1 MSSRSIIIP
10 MRERK
15 PVAPRPAEYHDP
27 KHSSSKES
35 TARHARRYREAVR
48 LLRAAHLPD
57 GAILDCAC
65 GTGYGTA
72 MLAKAFRDRAIV
84 GVDRNQEAL
93 DVARGRYRLD
103 NVAFYGLSICQAGAW
118 LQGFEP
124 LAAVVCIETLEHL
137 AGHQQPVW
145 LQRAYDALEPGGALV
160 VMCPVRHGKHKPL
173 NPWHLHEPTVGELG
187 EMLLTLGGELTMGP
201 PDGYLSTAGA
211 KAWQA
216 TATVRRT

>member
-1 MSSRSIIIP
+1 VSSRSVSIP
-10 MRERK
+10 TREPKR
-15 PVAPRPAEYHDP
+15 PAPRPAEYHDP
-27 KHSSSKES
+27 LHATDRQSV
-35 TARHARRYREAVR
+35 ARHERRYREAIR
-48 LLRAAHLPD
+48 LLRAAHLPA
-57 GAILDCAC
+57 GTILDCAC
-65 GTGYGTA
+65 GRGYGTA
-72 MLAKAFRDRAIV
+72 MLAKAFKARSAI
-84 GVDRNQEAL
+84 GVDRNMGAL
-93 DVARGRYRLD
+93 ATARARYRLD
-103 NVAFYGLSICQAGAW
+103 NVAFYEMSIRQAGAW
-118 LQGFEP
+118 LLGLKP

-137 AGHQQPVW
+137 SIDQQPVW

-160 VMCPVRHGKHKPL
+160 VMCPVRRGKHKAL